1 MLRHLPPGKETPLF
15 TLPLRKQGMEAIQW
29 EDCPRVSTHDLGKD
43 SQTIWGVPLGS
54 WAKLWSMYSS
64 HSVKLLTVEHVTK
77 LKKKKIFKD
86 GEEFIKSAQKRGRAE
101 EERKKLFCRAN

>member
-1 MLRHLPPGKETPLF
+1 MGRLS
-15 TLPLRKQGMEAIQW
+15 Q
-29 EDCPRVSTHDLGKD
+29 VSTHDLGKD

-64 HSVKLLTVEHVTK
+64 HSVKLSTVEHVTK
-77 LKKKKIFKD
+77 LKKKKIFKE

-101 EERKKLFCRAN
+101 EERKKLFCRGRIAQ